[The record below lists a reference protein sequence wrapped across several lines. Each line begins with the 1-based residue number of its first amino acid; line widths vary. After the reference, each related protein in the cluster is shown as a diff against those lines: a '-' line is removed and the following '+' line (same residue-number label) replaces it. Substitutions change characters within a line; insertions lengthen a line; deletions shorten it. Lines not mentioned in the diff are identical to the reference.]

1 MEIIIQKLD
10 PAEQDYSSAIA
21 RLYAFEKWISE
32 TDDHSHINQAVKNSH
47 CAFGAFD
54 GDLMIGFFRALS
66 DGISDAYLL
75 DLVVDPAYRN
85 NGIASKLTEAILSEL
100 RKSKLSWITC
110 ISNPGVDKLYSK
122 FGNIMQDYTP
132 FRF

>member
-1 MEIIIQKLD
+1 MNVTIQKLD
-10 PAEQDYSSAIA
+10 PLVRDYSSAIA
-21 RLYAFEKWISE
+21 RLYLFEKWISPS
-32 TDDHSHINQAVKNSH
+32 DDYSRINQAVKNSF

-75 DLVVDPAYRN
+75 DLVVDPTYRN
-85 NGIASKLTEAILSEL
+85 QGIAAKLTEAILTEL
-100 RKSKLSWITC
+100 RKSKLLWITC

-122 FGNIMQDYTP
+122 FGSAMQDYTP